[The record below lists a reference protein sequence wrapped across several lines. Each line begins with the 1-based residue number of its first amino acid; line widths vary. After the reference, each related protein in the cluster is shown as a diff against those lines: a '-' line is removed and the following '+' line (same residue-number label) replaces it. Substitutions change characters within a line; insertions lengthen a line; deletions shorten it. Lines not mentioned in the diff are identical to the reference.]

1 MILKAWH
8 LDENETYCCALG
20 HDFKYTTN
28 DFCKAAGVDCYKSHN
43 NSALLTYVHI
53 YLYARLSLSVQN
65 TVGLSNIEMLWAE
78 WGLISLS
85 VKYSSLEFL
94 VKTHLGDLSF
104 APFFCKSRQINSC
117 SKGIFVPSWDSMKL
131 NELLSLIGNL
141 IMNRVCSSCF
151 ITLSNNRSFM
161 KTNRWIDGRNW
172 FTH

>member
-8 LDENETYCCALG
+8 LDENEIYCCALG

-28 DFCKAAGVDCYKSHN
+28 DFCKAAGVDCYKSNN

-53 YLYARLSLSVQN
+53 YLYAGLSLSVQN

-104 APFFCKSRQINSC
+104 DPFF
-117 SKGIFVPSWDSMKL
+117 L
-131 NELLSLIGNL
+131 
-141 IMNRVCSSCF
+141 
-151 ITLSNNRSFM
+151 
-161 KTNRWIDGRNW
+161 
-172 FTH
+172 

>member
-78 WGLISLS
+78 WGLISTP
-85 VKYSSLEFL
+85 V
-94 VKTHLGDLSF
+94 
-104 APFFCKSRQINSC
+104 
-117 SKGIFVPSWDSMKL
+117 
-131 NELLSLIGNL
+131 
-141 IMNRVCSSCF
+141 
-151 ITLSNNRSFM
+151 
-161 KTNRWIDGRNW
+161 
-172 FTH
+172 